1 MPNGVDF
8 LMEGAKDKK
17 NPNIDYASLVS
28 ALKARGVRFEVCEIT
43 LRSRNLKKDQFIMD
57 AEFTP
62 VGRGAHRPA
71 AVARSTTPTSSPD
84 ARRVAR
90 RWCDAERPGQQRKP
104 HGKRQSAQVGG
115 VESDEVFEMAAEIFR
130 VMSAP
135 MRLKI
140 ISSLCNGEKNVSE
153 LLEEIDT
160 TQPNMSQHLN
170 TLYQAGVI
178 GRRREGVQI
187 FYRIINDRVVTLC
200 RAVCTQIAIESD
212 LK

>member
-1 MPNGVDF
+1 M
-8 LMEGAKDKK
+8 
-17 NPNIDYASLVS
+17 
-28 ALKARGVRFEVCEIT
+28 
-43 LRSRNLKKDQFIMD
+43 
-57 AEFTP
+57 
-62 VGRGAHRPA
+62 GRRQEQLDTA
-71 AVARSTTPTSSPD
+71 A
-84 ARRVAR
+84 
-90 RWCDAERPGQQRKP
+90 
-104 HGKRQSAQVGG
+104 

-140 ISSLCNGEKNVSE
+140 ISSLCNGEKNVTQ

-178 GRRREGVQI
+178 GRRRDGVQI

-212 LK
+212 LR